1 MKCLQKQRGSLLL
14 IAIALI
20 LTVGL
25 MATVFTSLYVGDTAS
40 STDHATAS
48 QALFAAESGIEHAF
62 YTYSTGIACNALT
75 YTNIAVGSGSF
86 TTSGTLYQPVATS
99 LNGAITAA
107 ATVIPVASTAGYAPH
122 GRITIQSE
130 QIDYSAIVGNSFTGA
145 RRGANGT
152 TAAAQAN
159 GQVVTQNQCLVRS
172 TGAAGSARRA
182 VEANAGST
190 GGNTTSDF
198 LDGGSVRINTPRT
211 TIGSLT
217 SPSFAAGTNVVIA
230 SVALQNQTVTG
241 GPINTALPA
250 INANQLR
257 LRRGN
262 TNLEANNYQINVG
275 AKAGVS
281 PSATNFA
288 REQLFMIGRETGVP
302 AAPTYFVDAQPSVT
316 GVIYGEVKMAVINNP
331 PSSDRRAGNSNNV
344 TTAGTNLLNNQQFTV
359 SAGDR
364 VILVAVQLFNSQ
376 SGSAGQ
382 IRTIPAGALQLR
394 KGNAAGP
401 ILAQNQFAID
411 ITSESNAARAANRS
425 TSILLLAR
433 DPTGGNN
440 QRYTVRAALANF
452 GGGTSNVQA
461 RAQAV
466 VIGLNANV
474 SASLLDGGTV
484 SVGTAETVIGSLATT
499 LAAGE
504 QLVIG
509 AVQYE
514 NTGGAQRTIAAGN
527 ERLSVN
533 ALPQAVSQYG
543 LDLCPGSNGNVCDD
557 FASGLLWRTQT
568 GTSSP
573 IFSVRALA
581 SSLGINAEAKILALQ
596 MTSGVKIIDWLEV
609 FQ

>member
-25 MATVFTSLYVGDTAS
+25 MATVFTSLYVGDTS
-40 STDHATAS
+40 SSADHASAS

-62 YTYSTGIACNALT
+62 YNYSTGTACNALT
-75 YTNIAVGSGSF
+75 YTNVAVGSGSF

-99 LNGAITAA
+99 LNGAISAA

-122 GRITIQSE
+122 GRISIQSE
-130 QIDYSAIVGNSFTGA
+130 QIDYSAIVGNNFTGA
-145 RRGANGT
+145 RRGVNGT

-159 GQVVTQNQCLVRS
+159 GQAVTQNQCLVRS
-172 TGAAGSARRA
+172 TGASGAARRM

-190 GGNTTSDF
+190 GGNTTSNY
-198 LDGGSVRINTPRT
+198 LDGGSVAINTPVVT
-211 TIGSLT
+211 LGSLV
-217 SPSFAAGTNVVIA
+217 SPSFTAGTNVVIA
-230 SVALQNQTVTG
+230 SVALQNTTVTG
-241 GPINTALPA
+241 GPITTALPA

-257 LRRGN
+257 LRRGA

-275 AKAGVS
+275 AKVSVS
-281 PSATNFA
+281 PSATNFS
-288 REQLFMIGRETGVP
+288 REQLFLLGRETGVP
-302 AAPTYFVDAQPSVT
+302 AAPTYYVDARASVNNF
-316 GVIYGEVKMAVINNP
+316 ISGEVKMVVINNP

-344 TTAGTNLLNNQQFTV
+344 TTVGTNLLNNQQFTV
-359 SAGDR
+359 TAGDR

-382 IRTIPAGALQLR
+382 IRTISAGALQLR
-394 KGNAAGP
+394 KGNAAGA

-452 GGGTSNVQA
+452 GGGASNVQA

-514 NTGGAQRTIAAGN
+514 NTGAAQRTIAAGN

-533 ALPQAVSQYG
+533 AIPQAVNQY
-543 LDLCPGSNGNVCDD
+543 VM
-557 FASGLLWRTQT
+557 
-568 GTSSP
+568 
-573 IFSVRALA
+573 
-581 SSLGINAEAKILALQ
+581 ILPAA
-596 MTSGVKIIDWLEV
+596 
-609 FQ
+609 

>member
-62 YTYSTGIACNALT
+62 YTYSTGTACNALT
-75 YTNIAVGSGSF
+75 YTNVAVGSGSF
-86 TTSGTLYQPVATS
+86 TTAGTLYQPVATS

-122 GRITIQSE
+122 GRITIQAE

-172 TGAAGSARRA
+172 TGASGAARRV

-198 LDGGSVRINTPRT
+198 LDGGSVAINTPLVT
-211 TIGSLT
+211 LGSLT
-217 SPSFAAGTNVVIA
+217 SPSFTAGTNVVIA
-230 SVALQNQTVTG
+230 SVALQNTTVTG
-241 GPINTALPA
+241 GATALPA

-262 TNLEANNYQINVG
+262 INLEANNYQINVG
-275 AKAGVS
+275 AKAGGS

-288 REQLFMIGRETGVP
+288 REQLLMIGRETGAP
-302 AAPTYFVDAQPSVT
+302 AAPNYYVDARASANNAIT
-316 GVIYGEVKMAVINNP
+316 GEVKMLVINNP

-359 SAGDR
+359 PAGDR
-364 VILVAVQLFNSQ
+364 VILVAVQLFNNQ
-376 SGSAGQ
+376 AGSAGQ

-394 KGNAAGP
+394 KGNAAGAV
-401 ILAQNQFAID
+401 LAQNQFAID

-425 TSILLLAR
+425 TSIFLLAR

-452 GGGTSNVQA
+452 GGGASNVQA

-514 NTGGAQRTIAAGN
+514 NTGGAQRTLAAGN

-543 LDLCPGSNGNVCDD
+543 LDLCAGGAGNVCDD
-557 FASGLLWRTQT
+557 FASGLMWRTQT
-568 GTSSP
+568 GASNPT
-573 IFSVRALA
+573 FSVRGLA